1 MSNSNF
7 ISPLL
12 EKQLNTDNLDNNFIK
27 PCSHSSITEKRLKID
42 QNNYINN
49 DSNKPIYS
57 KNKHNSGLRSSF
69 NIENKNPEG
78 KELVPSLEKHYNV
91 LWRKK
96 TNKKNK
102 TWKGDGILSVSGNIC
117 YLKDL
122 EGNK

>member
-91 LWRKK
+91 LW
-96 TNKKNK
+96 
-102 TWKGDGILSVSGNIC
+102 
-117 YLKDL
+117 
-122 EGNK
+122 